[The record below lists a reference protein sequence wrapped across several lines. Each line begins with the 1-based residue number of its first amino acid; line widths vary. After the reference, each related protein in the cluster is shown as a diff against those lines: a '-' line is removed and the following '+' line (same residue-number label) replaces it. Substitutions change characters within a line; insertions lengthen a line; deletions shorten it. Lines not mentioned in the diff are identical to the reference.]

1 MAYGFEKLQQ
11 FGFKTETVE
20 GTAETMVAGD
30 YDSVVL
36 SAAIEYDR
44 AVATRNPVRSSF
56 SPIQPIGGAT
66 FGTVKATLE
75 ARGSGTDATPPDWY
89 QLLRAAGASVTTD
102 VATFGAEIAAAQ
114 EIGTNVTCRGR
125 DGIFERILAG
135 VRGSVKLYGEGV
147 GMPIK
152 VDFDGKGGYTQTAQN
167 SLLASVAPVVGV
179 PPILMGSA
187 LTIGGAAVQYKDLE
201 ISIENE
207 ILPLPSGASTNGFA
221 GYYITGQK
229 FAFKA
234 NIWQTNATADFF
246 ARLANSATSDKQ
258 AVSWTFGSG
267 TGLTFTCTGNI
278 GLNANMNKTYDSG
291 MALIPVIGEFYTE
304 GATAAL
310 TISQA

>member
-11 FGFKTETVE
+11 FGYKTEAVE

-44 AVATRNPVRSSF
+44 AVAMRNPVRSTF

-75 ARGSGTDATPPDWY
+75 ARGSGADATPPDWY

-102 VATFGAEIAAAQ
+102 VATFGAEISAAQ
-114 EIGTNVTCRGR
+114 EIGTTVTCRGR

-135 VRGSVKLYGEGV
+135 VRGSVK
-147 GMPIK
+147 IK
-152 VDFDGKGGYTQTAQN
+152 VDFDGKGAYTQTAQTA
-167 SLLASVAPVVGV
+167 LLASVAPVVGV

-187 LTIGGAAVQYKDLE
+187 LTIGGATVQYKDIE
-201 ISIENE
+201 ISVENE
-207 ILPLPSGASTNGFA
+207 VLPLPSGASSNGFA
-221 GYYITGQK
+221 GYYITGQRYS
-229 FAFKA
+229 FKC
-234 NIWQTNATADFF
+234 NVWQTNATADFF
-246 ARLANSATSDKQ
+246 ARLANSATTDKQ
-258 AVSWTFGSG
+258 AISWTFGSG
-267 TGLTFTCTGNI
+267 AGLTFTCTGNI

-291 MALIPVIGEFYTE
+291 MALIPVIGEFFTE